1 MDAQTQPNEVR
12 TQLLNLQH
20 LAMPE
25 LTEKWKLLFHKKPW
39 EEVETALRTLIDRA
53 YCRYLP
59 EQKVDGKAGRKPS
72 RILEINPDLFS

>member
-25 LTEKWKLLFHKKPW
+25 LTEKWELLFHKQPP
-39 EEVETALRTLIDRA
+39 EYGEVNTED
-53 YCRYLP
+53 
-59 EQKVDGKAGRKPS
+59 VD
-72 RILEINPDLFS
+72 